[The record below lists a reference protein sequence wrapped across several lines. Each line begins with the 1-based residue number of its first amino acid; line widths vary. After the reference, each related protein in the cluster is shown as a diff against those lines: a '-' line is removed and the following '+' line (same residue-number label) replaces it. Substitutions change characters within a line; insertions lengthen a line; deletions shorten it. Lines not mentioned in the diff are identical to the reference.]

1 MKKDI
6 AISRKDYVKKR
17 NRNATLSHKKQK
29 THRNNGQGIIK
40 YRQDRKNPYMAL
52 VSVGTYYDKKEKL
65 QCRYR
70 SVGSYATRVEA
81 EKALAEYVT
90 EPIDLSSHIRTFSDL
105 YNAWYKYY
113 SEKGFS
119 DSYMRT
125 IRSAYSYCSG
135 LYDEP
140 INNIGPGHIKDVM
153 KSGYIV
159 VSKRGKVGV
168 RKYASDGV
176 KESIKS
182 MCNLMFDYALEI

>member
-1 MKKDI
+1 
-6 AISRKDYVKKR
+6 
-17 NRNATLSHKKQK
+17 
-29 THRNNGQGIIK
+29 
-40 YRQDRKNPYMAL
+40 MAL

-90 EPIDLSSHIRTFSDL
+90 DPIDLSSRIRIFSDL

-182 MCNLMFDYALEI
+182 MCNLMFDYALERNLVRRNPSRLFDIKDIIERIYEI